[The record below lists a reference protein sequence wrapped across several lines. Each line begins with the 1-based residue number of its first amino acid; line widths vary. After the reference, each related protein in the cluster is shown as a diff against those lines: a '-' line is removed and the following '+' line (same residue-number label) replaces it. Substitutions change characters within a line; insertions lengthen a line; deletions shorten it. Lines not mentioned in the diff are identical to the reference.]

1 MYLEPDNSLDMK
13 LKIFLSDKGPS
24 IIKKWRDV
32 ILKTYPDDT
41 QRFLRKEKDQFSNP
55 VGHIIGKDIEA
66 LYNELISEGDTD
78 KILSCLENIIR
89 IRAVQDFK
97 PSQAIAFVIQ
107 LKDIIRQELG
117 GKSPINGF
125 SSELQEFEN
134 RIDDIALLAFD
145 IYSQCRQKIYEMRV
159 NDVKNQVGNF
169 LKRADLTLEIPEH
182 EPDL

>member
-1 MYLEPDNSLDMK
+1 MYLEPDNSLDME
-13 LKIFLSDKGPS
+13 LKILLSDKGPS

-32 ILKTYPDDT
+32 ILETYPDDT

-107 LKDIIRQELG
+107 LKYIIKQELG
-117 GKSPINGF
+117 VKSPINGL

-182 EPDL
+182 EPDT

>member
-1 MYLEPDNSLDMK
+1 MK
-13 LKIFLSDKGPS
+13 LKILLSDKGPS

-32 ILKTYPDDT
+32 ILETYPDDT

-55 VGHIIGKDIEA
+55 VGNIIGKDIEA

-117 GKSPINGF
+117 GKSPMNYRNLKTESMILRFWPLMFIHNAAKKSMKCG
-125 SSELQEFEN
+125 SMMS
-134 RIDDIALLAFD
+134 
-145 IYSQCRQKIYEMRV
+145 KI
-159 NDVKNQVGNF
+159 K
-169 LKRADLTLEIPEH
+169 
-182 EPDL
+182 